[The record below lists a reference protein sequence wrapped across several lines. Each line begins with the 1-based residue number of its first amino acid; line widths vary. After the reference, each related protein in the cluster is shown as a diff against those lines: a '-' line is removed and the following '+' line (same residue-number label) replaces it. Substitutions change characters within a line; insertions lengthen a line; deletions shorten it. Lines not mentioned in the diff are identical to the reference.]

1 MDKLS
6 NFINFLKYGNLEF
19 DLSKNFLQTIKELCE
34 FNLYESEEYL
44 KNPGK
49 KGITL
54 VSKKNL
60 ISVTSKNNEKVRVN
74 IEEIDNEPDPILN
87 KMIKKIKVLPPKQSS
102 EYNAVRFDFSHP
114 ERIIHSIEDDFTKL
128 NLIHLKKIAKNN
140 KELIKEGSKTINTSN
155 DLIASKRSKTVIKRI
170 KEEHLSDNLMFD
182 DIDMIKKKKKL
193 LEFVVLQKAR
203 NKYFLTKNV
212 IENNDS

>member
-19 DLSKNFLQTIKELCE
+19 DLTKNFFQIIKELCD

-49 KGITL
+49 KGLNL

-60 ISVTSKNNEKVRVN
+60 ISVKSKNKERVRVN
-74 IEEIDNEPDPILN
+74 IEEVDNEPDPILN
-87 KMIKKIKVLPPKQSS
+87 KMIKKIKVHPPKQTS
-102 EYNAVRFDFSHP
+102 EYNAHKYDFSHP
-114 ERIIHSIEDDFTKL
+114 ETIIHSIEDDFTKL
-128 NLIHLKKIAKNN
+128 NLIHLKKNDKNN
-140 KELIKEGSKTINTSN
+140 KEKLKEGNITIATKN
-155 DLIASKRSKTVIKRI
+155 DMISSQRSRTVVKRLN
-170 KEEHLSDNLMFD
+170 EEHLSDNIMFD

-193 LEFVVLQKAR
+193 LEFVILQKAR

-212 IENNDS
+212 IENNES